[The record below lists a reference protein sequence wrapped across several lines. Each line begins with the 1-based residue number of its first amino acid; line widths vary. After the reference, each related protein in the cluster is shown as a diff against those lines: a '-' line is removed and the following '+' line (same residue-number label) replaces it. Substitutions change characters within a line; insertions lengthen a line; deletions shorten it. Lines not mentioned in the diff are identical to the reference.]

1 MTMTRKN
8 LRHRLEA
15 WLLKTLLALL
25 RLPGLDAASA
35 MGGWIGRSIGPR
47 LGITRRARRR
57 IARAMPEL
65 SEADVERIVTAM
77 WDNLGRVAFEYA
89 HLDKFHRPKERHRI
103 EVVGVE
109 GLRAHK
115 QSGQGGLLLSGHF
128 GNFELLPVAM
138 YLEGFTGGELYRPAN
153 NPYVNQWMLDMRSA
167 ISGSVQIPKGRK
179 GARDLLNILR
189 RNGFVAMLFDQKM
202 NDGVEAKLFG
212 IPSMTT
218 SAPGGLAVRNGTAL
232 FPACIERLKGAHFR
246 VTVYPRIDVDKDAE
260 PVSEVLRITQ
270 VLNDFLEARIREKP
284 ENWFWLHNRWAE

>member
-1 MTMTRKN
+1 MAKKDIQYRF
-8 LRHRLEA
+8 EIA
-15 WLLKTLLALL
+15 LLKCVLALL

-35 MGGWIGRSIGPR
+35 IGGWIGRMIGPR

-65 SEADVERIVTAM
+65 SEGEIERIITAM

-89 HLDKFHRPKERHRI
+89 HLDKFHRPEERHRI

-115 QSGQGGLLLSGHF
+115 QSGQGGMLLSGHF

-153 NPYVNQWMLDMRSA
+153 NPYVNRWMLEMRSS
-167 ISGSVQIPKGRK
+167 ISGSIQIPKGRK
-179 GARDLLNILR
+179 GARDLLTILR
-189 RNGFVAMLFDQKM
+189 NNGFVAMLFDQKM

-212 IPSMTT
+212 IRSMTT

-246 VTVYPRIDVDKDAE
+246 VTVYPQIEVDRSAE
-260 PVSEVLRITQ
+260 PAGEVLRITQ

-284 ENWFWLHNRWAE
+284 ENWFWLHNRWRE

>member
-1 MTMTRKN
+1 MTKKDLQYRF
-8 LRHRLEA
+8 EFA
-15 WLLKTLLALL
+15 LLKFVLALL

-35 MGGWIGRSIGPR
+35 IGGWVGRTIGPR

-65 SEADVERIVTAM
+65 SGSEIERIVTAM

-89 HLDKFHRPKERHRI
+89 HLDKFHRPEERHRI
-103 EVVGVE
+103 EVVGIE
-109 GLRAHK
+109 GLRAHQ
-115 QSGQGGLLLSGHF
+115 QSGQGGMLLSGHF

-153 NPYVNQWMLDMRSA
+153 NPYVNRWMLEMRSS
-167 ISGSVQIPKGRK
+167 ISGSIQIPKGRK
-179 GARDLLNILR
+179 GARDLLTILR

-202 NDGVEAKLFG
+202 NDGVEAELFG
-212 IPSMTT
+212 IRSMTT

-232 FPACIERLKGAHFR
+232 FPACIERLEGAHFR
-246 VTVYPRIDVDKDAE
+246 VTVYPQIEVDRSAE
-260 PVSEVLRITQ
+260 PAGEVLRITQ

-284 ENWFWLHNRWAE
+284 ENWFWLHNRWRE